1 MRLSERFHEIHAAIH
16 DRQRTLYS
24 LVAVC
29 VYLIVFAALP
39 ASLTQF
45 EDNIDGLQ
53 GYPTFF
59 LGFVL
64 ACAVP
69 YSLVAFLLYRISSP
83 RLRTGYI
90 YAGLVFLLT
99 SLIYGFFYQPDAGV
113 LDLFK
118 FAHPEV
124 LQPSA
129 LTFAVDAAILLVC
142 LALAA
147 CLLMRHTPWVLNGLA
162 ILVLA
167 GLAMTAMSLYSIHE
181 RITRKSEEEN
191 SQGKNKLFSYSKQGK
206 NVLLVFVDGAMTGYL
221 PDILRDD
228 PSLSGKFAGFTW
240 YSNVVSTGN
249 RTLNGLPAMFGGFDY
264 TVSEINRRPGP
275 SLKDKVSAA
284 YKPYVENFH
293 KQGYQVLY
301 SDPFW
306 FGLERK
312 GDCELFNELYE
323 KTSQGRCIHS
333 IGKQVADKK
342 ATVRAGRSTE
352 LFSGLAK
359 QYVALSLFKVAPR
372 SLKNWIYS
380 DGYWLG
386 LSYAWKQREDKY
398 LNNYFSL
405 VSLGEFSD
413 TSAPRSTFTFITT
426 ELTRA
431 PLFVNESNCIPNRAL
446 TASDERI
453 KSLLQRYKDED
464 TVSIYQTT
472 KCTVQGLAKFMDW
485 LRENGVYDNTMV
497 VLASDHGWLSHNP
510 LLDNL
515 RNDKAQLRYS
525 MFQAFLMVKNF
536 NASTPLTE
544 SREFISNANV
554 PGIICETIGGC
565 FDRTT
570 GKTIRRQPLRGPVLL
585 HETPWQ
591 GSSQKRDS
599 FIIDAM
605 YRVTG
610 DVSRPESWQEV
621 IPPKRD
627 TP

>member
-1 MRLSERFHEIHAAIH
+1 MLISRFHEIHAAIYG
-16 DRQRTLYS
+16 RQRNLFALLAACIY
-24 LVAVC
+24 LV
-29 VYLIVFAALP
+29 VFVALP
-39 ASLTQF
+39 AALTKF
-45 EDNIDGLQ
+45 EENVDGLQ
-53 GYPTFF
+53 GYASFF
-59 LGFVL
+59 VGFAL

-69 YSLVAFLLYRISSP
+69 YALVMYLVYRFSPPKLRTALIYFGLAFLLIAIIF
-83 RLRTGYI
+83 GFI
-90 YAGLVFLLT
+90 YQV
-99 SLIYGFFYQPDAGV
+99 DAGV

-118 FAHPEV
+118 FSQPEV
-124 LQPSA
+124 LKPTA
-129 LTFAVDAAILLVC
+129 MTFVIDAAIVLGC

-147 CLLMRHTPWVLNGLA
+147 YLLMRHASWVGNGLS

-167 GLAMTAMSLYSIHE
+167 SLAMTAVSLYSVYE
-181 RITRKSEEEN
+181 RINRKSEEE
-191 SQGKNKLFSYSKQGK
+191 SAQGKNALFSYSKQGK
-206 NVLLVFVDGAMTGYL
+206 NVLLVFVDGAMSGYL
-221 PDILRDD
+221 PDIFRDD
-228 PSLSGKFAGFTW
+228 PSLPGRFAGFTW

-249 RTLNGLPAMFGGFDY
+249 RTLNGLPAVFGGFDY
-264 TVSEINRRPGP
+264 SVSEINRRPGS
-275 SLKDKVSAA
+275 SLKEKVSAA
-284 YKPYVENFH
+284 YRPYVENFH

-312 GDCELFNELYE
+312 GDCEYFNEQYE
-323 KTSQGRCIHS
+323 PTGQGRCIHS

-352 LFSGLAK
+352 LFLGLAK
-359 QYVALSLFKVAPR
+359 QYVALSLFKIAPR
-372 SLKNWIYS
+372 GLKDWIYS
-380 DGYWLG
+380 DGHWMG

-413 TSAPRSTFTFITT
+413 TNAPRSTFTFITT

-431 PLFVNESNCIPNRAL
+431 PLFVNEESCVPNRAL
-446 TASDERI
+446 TKDDPRI
-453 KSLLQRYKDED
+453 KELLGRYKDED
-464 TVSIYQTT
+464 TVAIYQTT
-472 KCTVQGLAKFMDW
+472 KCAVQGLAKFMDW
-485 LRENGVYDNTMV
+485 MRANGIYDNTMV

-510 LLDNL
+510 LLAGLGDS
-515 RNDKAQLRYS
+515 KSQQRYS
-525 MFQAFLMVKNF
+525 MFQAFLMVKDF
-536 NASTPLTE
+536 NANAPIAE

-570 GKTIRRQPLRGPVLL
+570 GKTIRRESLQHPVLL

-591 GSSQKRDS
+591 GKSQKKDS
-599 FIIDAM
+599 FIIEAM

-610 DVSRPESWQEV
+610 DVTRRESWQEV
-621 IPPKRD
+621 TPPERD